1 MTMTQAILEKVQN
14 LTPQQKEQVLNFI
27 ESLNLLS
34 QKQDT
39 AQKSPEELGWP
50 AGFFQEVIGGW
61 VGEPLE
67 RPDQGEYEIRE
78 VLAFIDLLENDESE
92 LLYKG
97 RFKKLQQEIKVGIE
111 SANRGEVVDAQ
122 EVFHRL
128 HEKLQQKRSEAGK

>member
-1 MTMTQAILEKVQN
+1 MTITQAILEKVQN
-14 LTPQQKEQVLNFI
+14 LTPQQQEQVLNFI

-39 AQKSPEELGWP
+39 PQKSPEELGWP
-50 AGFFQEVIGGW
+50 AGFFEEVIGGW

-78 VLAFIDLLENDESE
+78 VLAFIDLLENDEWE

-111 SANRGEVVDAQ
+111 AANRGEVVDAQ

-128 HEKLQQKRSEAGK
+128 HEKLQQKHNS

>member
-1 MTMTQAILEKVQN
+1 MTIIQAILEKVQN

-39 AQKSPEELGWP
+39 PQKSPEELGWP
-50 AGFFQEVIGGW
+50 SGFFQEVIGGW

-78 VLAFIDLLENDESE
+78 VLF
-92 LLYKG
+92 
-97 RFKKLQQEIKVGIE
+97 
-111 SANRGEVVDAQ
+111 
-122 EVFHRL
+122 
-128 HEKLQQKRSEAGK
+128 

>member
-1 MTMTQAILEKVQN
+1 MTITQAILEKVQN
-14 LTPQQKEQVLNFI
+14 LTPQQQEQVLNFI

-39 AQKSPEELGWP
+39 PQKSPEELGWP
-50 AGFFQEVIGGW
+50 AGFFEEVIGGW

-111 SANRGEVVDAQ
+111 AANRGEVVDAV

-128 HEKLQQKRSEAGK
+128 HEKLQQKRAQAGK